1 MTAHTNIRTTDAG
14 TTTVPQIHSRSGGSA
29 ARRWVGPAAMLAVA
43 GTAMVGVHA
52 LRSTDDPAPARRA
65 TVAANVGFEPLI
77 GSEERAII
85 NGEYPPLVHRSF
97 AISPGMEP
105 LIGPEERAI
114 INGEYPPMPAVDVCA
129 LQRPC

>member
-1 MTAHTNIRTTDAG
+1 MTVHPNIRTTDAG
-14 TTTVPQIHSRSGGSA
+14 TTTVPQIRSRSDGNA

-43 GTAMVGVHA
+43 GTALVGVHE
-52 LRSTDDPAPARRA
+52 LRSTDDPTPARPA
-65 TVAANVGFEPLI
+65 TVAVNVGFEPLI

-85 NGEYPPLVHRSF
+85 NGEYPPLAHRSL
-97 AISPGMEP
+97 AISPEMEP
-105 LIGPEERAI
+105 LIGSEERAI